1 MRKLLTLITILALT
15 TVGCASTTETYSL
28 TGESADALN
37 YDPGVGVQIE
47 VENTDA
53 RVAPRL
59 RAKVTNSA
67 KNDGSR
73 IPATGYTYVA
83 AGGVQ
88 YNFPNAFL
96 EVGYEYYGYRSRFGD
111 GRPEWRADDDSLYYR
126 AGFRWLNNTA
136 ELSAT
141 YFPSADTIYDANTF
155 LVTYQVDFT
164 INDDPTDWR
173 NRLSIFIE
181 PSFTTLNIPNTG
193 ERQTRSAATFGMGIR
208 F

>member
-1 MRKLLTLITILALT
+1 MKKLLTTLLALC

-37 YDPGVGVQIE
+37 YDPGVGVQVE

-73 IPATGYTYVA
+73 QKATGHTYVV

-88 YNFPNAFL
+88 YNLKNVFA
-96 EVGYEYYGYRSRFGD
+96 EVGYEYYGYNSRFED
-111 GRPEWRADDDSLYYR
+111 GQNWVADDDSIYYR
-126 AGFRWLNNTA
+126 AGVRWLNNTA

-155 LVTYQVDFT
+155 LVTYQVDIV
-164 INDDPTDWR
+164 INDDPSKWQ
-173 NRLSIFIE
+173 NRLSIFVE
-181 PSFTTLNIPNTG
+181 PSFTTLNIPQTG
-193 ERQTRSAATFGMGIR
+193 ERQTRAAATFGMGWR